1 MQLAS
6 SVATRAARLVPRSV
20 IPSTPK
26 PAPKIP
32 GPLPGAYNPSA
43 ALWRHDS
50 GETSSIIQTVRDE
63 TELAQLLA
71 ATRPSS
77 LVVVKFGEALCN
89 ASKTVEEK
97 FKQTAAEFSECDK
110 SDVQFASVDSGSNWL
125 LCKKMGVR
133 SVPHVQIF
141 SGYNGKIAD
150 FSLAPPEYD
159 TLDALLGQRR
169 DSMLAWKQ

>member
-6 SVATRAARLVPRSV
+6 SVATRAARLAPRSV

-26 PAPKIP
+26 PVPKVL
-32 GPLPGAYNPSA
+32 GHLPGAYNPST
-43 ALWRHDS
+43 ALWHHDS
-50 GETSSIIQTVRDE
+50 GETSSIQTVRDE

-77 LVVVKFGEALCN
+77 LVVVKFGKALCK
-89 ASKTVEEK
+89 ASKAVEEK

-110 SDVQFASVDSGSNWL
+110 TDVQFASVDSGSNWL

-159 TLDALLGQRR
+159 TLDALLGERR

>member
-6 SVATRAARLVPRSV
+6 SVAARAARLAPRSV
-20 IPSTPK
+20 ILSTPK
-26 PAPKIP
+26 PAAKTP
-32 GPLPGAYNPSA
+32 GPLPGAYNPST
-43 ALWRHDS
+43 ALWHDS
-50 GETSSIIQTVRDE
+50 GATSSIQTVRDE

-89 ASKTVEEK
+89 ASKAVEKK

-110 SDVQFASVDSGSNWL
+110 TDVQFASVDSGSNWL

-133 SVPHVQIF
+133 SAPHVQIF

-159 TLDALLGQRR
+159 TLDTLLGERR

>member
-6 SVATRAARLVPRSV
+6 SVATRAARLAPGSV
-20 IPSTPK
+20 ILSTPK

-32 GPLPGAYNPSA
+32 GPLSGAYNPST
-43 ALWRHDS
+43 ALWHHDS
-50 GETSSIIQTVRDE
+50 GETSSIQTVRDE

-77 LVVVKFGEALCN
+77 LVVVKFGEALCK
-89 ASKTVEEK
+89 ASKAVEEK
-97 FKQTAAEFSECDK
+97 FMQTAAEFSKCDK
-110 SDVQFASVDSGSNWL
+110 TDVQFASVDSGSNWL
-125 LCKKMGVR
+125 LCKNMGVR

-150 FSLAPPEYD
+150 FSFAPPEYD
-159 TLDALLGQRR
+159 TLDALLGERR
-169 DSMLAWKQ
+169 DSILA